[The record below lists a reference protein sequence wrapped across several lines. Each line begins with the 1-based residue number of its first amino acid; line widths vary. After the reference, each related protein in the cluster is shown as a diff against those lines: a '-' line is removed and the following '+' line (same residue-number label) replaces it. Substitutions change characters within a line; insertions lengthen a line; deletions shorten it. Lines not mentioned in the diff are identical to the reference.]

1 MTGITRMKWFQ
12 RFRLP
17 LEADEADHA
26 PKDFGRR
33 MGWFIGLWAG
43 SVVVTIVVAKLLKML
58 IPH

>member
-1 MTGITRMKWFQ
+1 
-12 RFRLP
+12 
-17 LEADEADHA
+17 
-26 PKDFGRR
+26 